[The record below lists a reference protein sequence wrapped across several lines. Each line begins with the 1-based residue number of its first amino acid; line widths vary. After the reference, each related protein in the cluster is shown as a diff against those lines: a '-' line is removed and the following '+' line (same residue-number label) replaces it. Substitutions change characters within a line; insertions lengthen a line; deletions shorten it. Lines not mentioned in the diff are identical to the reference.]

1 MVTPEAVTEQMREVW
16 GSVDFNPI
24 AARTIVV
31 GELLV
36 RAADVHSGER
46 VLDVAAGTGNT
57 ALAAA
62 RRDARVTASDFA
74 LALLE
79 TASRRAAVEGLDL
92 HVQVA
97 DAQNLPFK
105 DDSFDVVLSSFGAMF
120 APDQQ
125 CTTDELVRVC
135 RPGGRIAM
143 ANWTPDGL
151 LGRLQAATAPHMPPS
166 PTLLGPSPY
175 LWGTERH
182 CRELF
187 GTRITTLTSTARTHE
202 FCAASAAAQF
212 DFIRRH
218 LAPLRA
224 AFSALDPAGR
234 HRLATAAAAEY
245 ERANRATDGTLVA
258 CAEYLELVAT
268 VA

>member
-1 MVTPEAVTEQMREVW
+1 MTTTEAVTEQMREVW

-24 AARTIVV
+24 ATRNTVIS
-31 GELLV
+31 ELLV
-36 RAADVHSGER
+36 RAADVHSGQR

-62 RRDARVTASDFA
+62 RRDASVTAADFA
-74 LALLE
+74 SALLE

-92 HVQVA
+92 EIQVA
-97 DAQNLPFK
+97 DAQDLPFE
-105 DDSFDVVLSSFGAMF
+105 DGSFDVVLSSFGAMY

-125 CTTDELVRVC
+125 RAADELVRVC
-135 RPGGRIAM
+135 RSGGRIAM

-151 LGRLQAATAPHMPPS
+151 LGRLRAASALHLPPL
-166 PTLLGPSPY
+166 PGPSPY
-175 LWGTERH
+175 LWGTEQH

-187 GTRITTLTSTARTHE
+187 GTRITTLTSTVWTHE
-202 FCAASAAAQF
+202 FCAVSAAAQF

-218 LAPLRA
+218 FAPLRA
-224 AFSALDPAGR
+224 AFQTLNPAAQQ
-234 HRLATAAAAEY
+234 RLATAAAAEY
-245 ERANRATDGTLVA
+245 ERANRATDGTLIA
-258 CAEYLELVAT
+258 CADYLELVAT